1 MEMIYLERNDAMKTL
16 QEMIDESNNI
26 VFFGGAGVST
36 ASGIPDF
43 RSDTGLY
50 HKYPYRAEIMLSH
63 TYFMHHTEEFF
74 QFYFKEMIHKNAK
87 PNACHRKLRE
97 LEQSGKLKMIVT
109 QNIDGLHQM
118 AGSKH
123 VLELHGTV
131 HKNTCMKCHKQYS
144 LEEIGKNHICSCGGI
159 IKPDVVLYE
168 EPLPSGVFEKAIEVI
183 SNCDTF
189 IVGGTSLAVY
199 PANSLV
205 QFFHGKNLV
214 VINKDKTSL
223 DQKAT
228 LVIHDDIAKVF
239 SKIKTD

>member
-1 MEMIYLERNDAMKTL
+1 
-16 QEMIDESNNI
+16 
-26 VFFGGAGVST
+26 
-36 ASGIPDF
+36 
-43 RSDTGLY
+43 
-50 HKYPYRAEIMLSH
+50 
-63 TYFMHHTEEFF
+63 
-74 QFYFKEMIHKNAK
+74 
-87 PNACHRKLRE
+87 
-97 LEQSGKLKMIVT
+97 MIVT

-118 AGSKH
+118 AGSQH

-131 HKNTCMKCHKQYS
+131 HKNTCMKCHKKYS
-144 LEEIGKNHICSCGGI
+144 LEELYESHICSCGGV

-168 EPLPSGVFEKAIEVI
+168 EPLPNGVFESAIEAI
-183 SNCDTF
+183 SKCDTF

-223 DQKAT
+223 DKKAT

>member
-1 MEMIYLERNDAMKTL
+1 MKDL
-16 QEMIDESNNI
+16 QTMIDESNNI

-43 RSDTGLY
+43 RSSTGLY
-50 HKYPYRAEIMLSH
+50 HKYPYRAETMLSH
-63 TYFMHHTEEFF
+63 TYFMHHTEDFF
-74 QFYFKEMIHKNAK
+74 QFYFREMIHKEAK
-87 PNACHRKLRE
+87 PNACHKKLME
-97 LEQSGKLKMIVT
+97 LEKVGKLQAIIT

-118 AGSKH
+118 AGSKN
-123 VLELHGTV
+123 VLELHGSV
-131 HKNTCMKCHKQYS
+131 QKNTCMKCHKKYT
-144 LEEIGKNHICSCGGI
+144 LEEIEKSHICTCGGT

-168 EPLPSGVFEKAIEVI
+168 EPLPNGMFEAAIEAI
-183 SNCDTF
+183 SKCDTF
-189 IVGGTSLAVY
+189 IIGGTSLAVY

-214 VINKDKTSL
+214 VVNLEETSL
-223 DQKAT
+223 DKKAT

>member
-1 MEMIYLERNDAMKTL
+1 MKTL
-16 QEMIDESNNI
+16 QEIINESNNI

-50 HKYPYRAEIMLSH
+50 HKYPYQAEIMLSH

-74 QFYFKEMIHKNAK
+74 QFYLKEMIHKEAK
-87 PNACHRKLRE
+87 PNACHQKLAE
-97 LEQSGKLKMIVT
+97 LEQRGKLKMVVT

-118 AGSKH
+118 AGSKN

-131 HKNTCMKCHKQYS
+131 HQNTCMKCHKKYS
-144 LEEIGKNHICSCGGI
+144 LEEIEKSYICSCGGI

-168 EPLPSGVFEKAIEVI
+168 EPLPNGVFERAIEVI
-183 SNCDTF
+183 SKCDTF

-214 VINKDKTSL
+214 VINKDETSL